1 MNSSQ
6 WISGRKKSKRKV
18 ILAREKMREKLE
30 NKENRMMNKK
40 VKSGK
45 ANYVFVPMRIKNVLS

>member
-1 MNSSQ
+1 
-6 WISGRKKSKRKV
+6 
-18 ILAREKMREKLE
+18 MREKLE